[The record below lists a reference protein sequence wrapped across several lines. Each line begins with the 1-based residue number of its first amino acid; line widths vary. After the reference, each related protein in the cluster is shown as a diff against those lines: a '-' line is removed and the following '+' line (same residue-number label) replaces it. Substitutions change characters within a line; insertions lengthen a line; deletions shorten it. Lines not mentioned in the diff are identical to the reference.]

1 MSTLKAEH
9 ITHSYPTSPRAVLK
23 DVNLDIGNGQ
33 TVALVGESG
42 CGKTTLGRL
51 MAGLYKPSDGEIEFN
66 DTDIW
71 KMRGRTRKDWRRRV
85 QMIHQDPYGSL
96 NPGLSLGSTLAPGL
110 LRNKLATPR
119 TVGATMID
127 LLQQVGL
134 DATKDFLDRYPH
146 QLSGGQRQRVSIARA
161 IGMEPDVV
169 VADEVT
175 SMLDVSMRVAIL
187 DLLLKFQKERG
198 IGFAFISHD
207 FGVVRYF
214 ARGGRIAVMFFGR
227 IVEEGPT
234 DAVITDPKHPYTR
247 MLLESIPIPN
257 PALARA
263 REQSAERLTVAPADK
278 GCVFANR
285 CPMVQAECREAMPPL
300 VQVGVPK
307 PGETP
312 HLSACLFPE
321 RVEPLTVQKVNK
333 GGQNNGASDGGSST
347 ADGDRSGDRGVVAA
361 AVAGDQD
368 HVQPAG

>member
-1 MSTLKAEH
+1 MSELKAQN
-9 ITHSYPTSPRAVLK
+9 IIHSYPTSPRPVLK
-23 DVNLDIGNGQ
+23 DVSLSIGSGE
-33 TVALVGESG
+33 TVAIVGESG

-51 MAGLYKPSDGEIEFN
+51 MAGLYKPSEGEISF
-66 DTDIW
+66 DGTDIW
-71 KMRGRTRKDWRRRV
+71 KMRGKTRKDWRRRA

-96 NPGLSLGSTLAPGL
+96 NPGLTLGSTLSPGL
-110 LRNKLATPR
+110 LRNGLANR
-119 TVGATMID
+119 KNVDEVMID

-134 DATKDFLDRYPH
+134 DATKAFLNRYPH

-161 IGMEPDVV
+161 IGMQPDVV

-187 DLLLKFQKERG
+187 DLLLKFQAERG

-234 DAVITDPKHPYTR
+234 DEVIINPAHPYTR

-257 PALARA
+257 PRLARE
-263 REQSAERLTVAPADK
+263 RDQSAERLTVAPAEK

-285 CPMVQAECREAMPPL
+285 CPMVRPVCREAMPPL
-300 VQVGVPK
+300 QQVRDLLPDS
-307 PGETP
+307 TFP
-312 HLSACLFPE
+312 HKSACLFPDE
-321 RVEPLTVQKVNK
+321 VETLTVVKKEHDVD
-333 GGQNNGASDGGSST
+333 SDTRGEVAGGS
-347 ADGDRSGDRGVVAA
+347 GSGDSPAVV
-361 AVAGDQD
+361 VGEAGDS
-368 HVQPAG
+368 AGVTESAG